1 MNNTKTTDLTI
12 STAFGVGLVNTLKL
26 ELNEAPAAVNSGP
39 KLKTIKSKKNSIP
52 TKNIG
57 SPRNLEI

>member
-1 MNNTKTTDLTI
+1 
-12 STAFGVGLVNTLKL
+12 LKL
-26 ELNEAPAAVNSGP
+26 ELNEALAAVNLEP